1 MKYLLPILV
10 LIAVLIAGFVG
21 GVWIS
26 GDTHIEQEQALKTYI
41 CPMHPTVVSDKS
53 GSCPI
58 CGMDLVEKKMDGG
71 HGQEMHAGHE
81 TYICPMHPTVVSD
94 KPGSCPICGMDLV
107 VKEADAS
114 SAQNGSVQIDPVTI
128 QNIGVKTMVVKKQPL
143 KRMVRAVGR
152 VDYDET
158 RIMDVN
164 SKIAGWVEQLY
175 VDYTGQWVEKG
186 QPLLALYSPELV
198 AAQEEYLT
206 ALDYAERMRDG
217 AVREVS
223 QSADDLLAAARQ
235 RLLYWDISVGQIA
248 ELEKMRQVGRT
259 MPILAPRSGIVT
271 HRDVLEGAYIRS
283 GQHLYR
289 IADLSVVWI
298 YADVYE
304 YEMPW
309 VSKGQRAEVSLSYL
323 PGEQFEGKVDY
334 IFPFMNKKTRTVQ
347 VRMIFDNADGALKP
361 DMYADVVIRPEVGRE
376 GIVIPVQA
384 VIHSGTRR
392 VVVMAHG
399 DGRFEPREIHT
410 GVETEDGYEVLR
422 GLNPGEEIVTA
433 AQFLIDSESNL
444 KAALAG
450 MRGDPVKHGGHGGG
464 HGGH

>member
-1 MKYLLPILV
+1 MKYLLPILG
-10 LIAVLIAGFVG
+10 LIAGFVG

-26 GDTHIEQEQALKTYI
+26 GDTHTEQVQALK
-41 CPMHPTVVSDKS
+41 
-53 GSCPI
+53 
-58 CGMDLVEKKMDGG
+58 
-71 HGQEMHAGHE
+71 

-107 VKEADAS
+107 KKGADAS
-114 SAQNGSVQIDPVTI
+114 SAQNGNVQIDPTTI

-143 KRMVRAVGR
+143 KRTVRAVGR

-164 SKIAGWVEQLY
+164 SKIAGWVEELY

-217 AVREVS
+217 AVREVA
-223 QSADDLLAAARQ
+223 QSTDDLLAAARQ
-235 RLLYWDISVGQIA
+235 RLLYWDISEGQIA
-248 ELEKMRQVGRT
+248 ALEKTRQVGRT

-271 HRDVLEGAYIRS
+271 HKDVLEGAYIRS

-309 VSKGQRAEVSLSYL
+309 ISKGQRAEVSLSYL
-323 PGEQFEGKVDY
+323 PGEQFGGKVDY
-334 IFPFMNKKTRTVQ
+334 IFPFMNEKTRTVQ
-347 VRMIFDNADGALKP
+347 VRMVFDNADGALKP

-376 GIVIPVQA
+376 GVVIPAQA

-422 GLNPGEEIVTA
+422 GLNPEEEIVTS

-450 MRGDPVKHGGHGGG
+450 MRGDGGH
-464 HGGH
+464 

>member
-1 MKYLLPILV
+1 MKYLLPILA

-26 GDTHIEQEQALKTYI
+26 GDTHTEQVQALK
-41 CPMHPTVVSDKS
+41 
-53 GSCPI
+53 
-58 CGMDLVEKKMDGG
+58 
-71 HGQEMHAGHE
+71 

-107 VKEADAS
+107 KKEADAS
-114 SAQNGSVQIDPVTI
+114 SAQSGNVQIDPTTI

-143 KRMVRAVGR
+143 RRTVRAVGR

-206 ALDYAERMRDG
+206 ALNYAERMRDG
-217 AVREVS
+217 AARDVAR
-223 QSADDLLAAARQ
+223 SADDLLAAARQ
-235 RLLYWDISVGQIA
+235 RLLYWDISAGQIA
-248 ELEKMRQVGRT
+248 ELEKTRQVGRT

-271 HRDVLEGAYIRS
+271 HKDVLEGAYIGS

-309 VSKGQRAEVSLSYL
+309 ISKGQRAEVSLSYL
-323 PGEQFEGKVDY
+323 SGEQFEGKVDY
-334 IFPFMNKKTRTVQ
+334 IFPFMNEKTRTVQ
-347 VRMIFDNADGALKP
+347 VRMVFDNADGAFKP
-361 DMYADVVIRPEVGRE
+361 DMYADVVIRPEVARKGV
-376 GIVIPVQA
+376 VIPAQA

-392 VVVMAHG
+392 VVVMAQG
-399 DGRFEPREIHT
+399 DGRFEPREIHI
-410 GVETEDGYEVLR
+410 GVEAEDGYEVLR
-422 GLNPGEEIVTA
+422 GLNPGEEIVTS

-450 MRGDPVKHGGHGGG
+450 MRGDVGG

>member
-1 MKYLLPILV
+1 MKYLIPIL
-10 LIAVLIAGFVG
+10 ALIAGFVG

-26 GDTHIEQEQALKTYI
+26 GDTHTEQVQAMKT
-41 CPMHPTVVSDKS
+41 H
-53 GSCPI
+53 
-58 CGMDLVEKKMDGG
+58 
-71 HGQEMHAGHE
+71 
-81 TYICPMHPTVVSD
+81 ICPMHPTVVSD

-107 VKEADAS
+107 QKEMNGGHRHDAQMEHETYICPMHPTVVSDKPGSCPICNMDLVEKEVTGS
-114 SAQNGSVQIDPVTI
+114 SEGEATVQIDPATI
-128 QNIGVKTMVVKKQPL
+128 QNIGVKTMVVAKQPL
-143 KRMVRAVGR
+143 KRTVRAVGR

-164 SKIAGWVEQLY
+164 SKIAGWVEELY
-175 VDYTGQWVEKG
+175 VDYTGQWVKKG

-206 ALDYAERMRDG
+206 ALDYAERMRGGVDRDVAQG
-217 AVREVS
+217 
-223 QSADDLLAAARQ
+223 ADDLLAAARQ
-235 RLLYWDISVGQIA
+235 RLLYWDISTGQIA
-248 ELEKMRQVGRT
+248 ELEKTRQVGRT

-271 HRDVLEGAYIRS
+271 HKDVLEGAYIGS

-334 IFPFMNKKTRTVQ
+334 IFPFMNEKTRTVQ
-347 VRMIFDNADGALKP
+347 VRMVFDNADGALKP
-361 DMYADVVIRPEVGRE
+361 DMYADVVIRPEVARE

-410 GVETEDGYEVLR
+410 GVETEDGYEVMR
-422 GLNPGEEIVTA
+422 GLNPGEEIVTS

-450 MRGDPVKHGGHGGG
+450 MRGDVGGHGGHGG
-464 HGGH
+464 H

>member
-1 MKYLLPILV
+1 MKYVLLTLA
-10 LIAVLIAGFVG
+10 LIVGFAG
-21 GVWIS
+21 GVWIA
-26 GDTHIEQEQALKTYI
+26 GDTDTEQVQAMKTYI
-41 CPMHPTVVSDKS
+41 CPMHPTVVSDKT
-53 GSCPI
+53 GACPI
-58 CGMDLVEKKMDGG
+58 CGMDLVEKEVAGG
-71 HGQEMHAGHE
+71 HGHGMHADHE

-107 VKEADAS
+107 QKEADAS
-114 SAQNGSVQIDPVTI
+114 SVQDGSVQIDPVTI
-128 QNIGVKTMVVKKQPL
+128 QNIGVKTMVVEKQPL
-143 KRMVRAVGR
+143 KRTVRAVGR

-164 SKIAGWVEQLY
+164 SKIAGWVEELY

-217 AVREVS
+217 AMRDAAQNAE
-223 QSADDLLAAARQ
+223 DLLVAARQ
-235 RLLYWDISVGQIA
+235 RLLYWDISTGQIA
-248 ELEKMRQVGRT
+248 KLEKTRQVGRA

-271 HRDVLEGAYIRS
+271 HKDVLEGAYIGS

-323 PGEQFEGKVDY
+323 PGEQFGGKVDY
-334 IFPFMNKKTRTVQ
+334 IFPFMNEKTRTVQ

-392 VVVMAHG
+392 VVVMVHG

-410 GVETEDGYEVLR
+410 GVETEDGYEVMH
-422 GLNPGEEIVTA
+422 GLNPGEQIVTS

-450 MRGDPVKHGGHGGG
+450 MHGDVGG

>member
-1 MKYLLPILV
+1 MKYVLLTLA
-10 LIAVLIAGFVG
+10 LIVGFAG
-21 GVWIS
+21 GVWIA
-26 GDTHIEQEQALKTYI
+26 GDTDTEQVQAMKTYI
-41 CPMHPTVVSDKS
+41 CPMHPTVVSDKT
-53 GSCPI
+53 GACPI
-58 CGMDLVEKKMDGG
+58 CGMDLVEKEVAGG
-71 HGQEMHAGHE
+71 HGHGMHADHE

-107 VKEADAS
+107 QKEADAS
-114 SAQNGSVQIDPVTI
+114 SVQDGSVQIDPVTI
-128 QNIGVKTMVVKKQPL
+128 QNIGVKTMVVEKQPL
-143 KRMVRAVGR
+143 KRTVRAVGR

-164 SKIAGWVEQLY
+164 SKIAGWVEELY

-217 AVREVS
+217 AMRDAAQNAE
-223 QSADDLLAAARQ
+223 DLLVAARQ
-235 RLLYWDISVGQIA
+235 RLLYWDISTGQIA
-248 ELEKMRQVGRT
+248 KLEKTRQVGRV

-271 HRDVLEGAYIRS
+271 HKDVLEGAYIGS

-323 PGEQFEGKVDY
+323 PGEQFGGKVDY
-334 IFPFMNKKTRTVQ
+334 IFPFMNEKTRTVQ

-410 GVETEDGYEVLR
+410 GVETEDGYEVMH
-422 GLNPGEEIVTA
+422 GLNPGEQIVTS

-450 MRGDPVKHGGHGGG
+450 MHGDVGG

>member
-1 MKYLLPILV
+1 MKYLFPILV
-10 LIAVLIAGFVG
+10 LIAGLIAGFVG

-26 GDTHIEQEQALKTYI
+26 GDAHIEPVQALK
-41 CPMHPTVVSDKS
+41 
-53 GSCPI
+53 
-58 CGMDLVEKKMDGG
+58 
-71 HGQEMHAGHE
+71 

-107 VKEADAS
+107 KKEADAS
-114 SAQNGSVQIDPVTI
+114 SAQNGNVQIDPTTI
-128 QNIGVKTMVVKKQPL
+128 QNIGVKTMVVEKQPL
-143 KRMVRAVGR
+143 RRTVRAVGR

-217 AVREVS
+217 VTRDVA

-235 RLLYWDISVGQIA
+235 RLLYWDISAGQIA
-248 ELEKMRQVGRT
+248 ELTKTRQVGRT

-271 HRDVLEGAYIRS
+271 HKDVLEGAHIGS

-289 IADLSVVWI
+289 IADLSMVWI

-309 VSKGQRAEVSLSYL
+309 ISKGQRAEVSLSYL

-347 VRMIFDNADGALKP
+347 VRIVFDNADGALKP
-361 DMYADVVIRPEVGRE
+361 DMYADVVIRPEVAGK
-376 GIVIPVQA
+376 GVVIPAQA

-392 VVVMAHG
+392 VVVIAQG
-399 DGRFEPREIHT
+399 DGRFEPREILI
-410 GVETEDGYEVLR
+410 GVETEDGYEVLH
-422 GLNPGEEIVTA
+422 GLNPGEEIVTS

-450 MRGDPVKHGGHGGG
+450 MSGDVGG

>member
-21 GVWIS
+21 GVWVS
-26 GDTHIEQEQALKTYI
+26 GDTHIEQVQALETYI
-41 CPMHPTVVSDKS
+41 CPMHPTVVSDKP

-71 HGQEMHAGHE
+71 HGHEMHAGHE

-114 SAQNGSVQIDPVTI
+114 SAQNGNVQIDPVTI

-143 KRMVRAVGR
+143 KRTVRAVGR

-206 ALDYAERMRDG
+206 VLDYAERMRDG
-217 AVREVS
+217 AVREVA

-248 ELEKMRQVGRT
+248 KLEKMRQVGRT

-271 HRDVLEGAYIRS
+271 HKDVLEGAYIRS

-334 IFPFMNKKTRTVQ
+334 IFPFMNEKTRTVQ
-347 VRMIFDNADGALKP
+347 VRMIFDNADGAFKP
-361 DMYADVVIRPEVGRE
+361 DMYADVVIRPELGRE
-376 GIVIPVQA
+376 GIVIPVQT

>member
-1 MKYLLPILV
+1 MKYLLPILA

-26 GDTHIEQEQALKTYI
+26 GDTHTEQVQALK
-41 CPMHPTVVSDKS
+41 
-53 GSCPI
+53 
-58 CGMDLVEKKMDGG
+58 
-71 HGQEMHAGHE
+71 

-107 VKEADAS
+107 KKEADAS
-114 SAQNGSVQIDPVTI
+114 SAQSGNVQIDPTTI

-143 KRMVRAVGR
+143 RRTVRAVGR

-206 ALDYAERMRDG
+206 ALNYAERMRDG
-217 AVREVS
+217 AARDVAR
-223 QSADDLLAAARQ
+223 SADDLLAAARQ
-235 RLLYWDISVGQIA
+235 RLLYWDISAGQIA
-248 ELEKMRQVGRT
+248 ELEKTRQVGRT

-271 HRDVLEGAYIRS
+271 HKDVLEGAYIGS

-309 VSKGQRAEVSLSYL
+309 ISKGQHAEVSLSYL
-323 PGEQFEGKVDY
+323 SGEQFEGKVDY
-334 IFPFMNKKTRTVQ
+334 IFPFMNEKTRTVQ
-347 VRMIFDNADGALKP
+347 VRMVFDNADGAFKP
-361 DMYADVVIRPEVGRE
+361 DMYADVVIRPEVARKGV
-376 GIVIPVQA
+376 VIPAQA

-392 VVVMAHG
+392 VVVMAQG
-399 DGRFEPREIHT
+399 DGRFEPREIHI
-410 GVETEDGYEVLR
+410 GVEAEDGYEVLR
-422 GLNPGEEIVTA
+422 GLNPGEEIVTS

-450 MRGDPVKHGGHGGG
+450 MRGDVGG

>member
-26 GDTHIEQEQALKTYI
+26 GDTHIEQEQTLKTYI
-41 CPMHPTVVSDKS
+41 CPMHPTVVSDKP

-71 HGQEMHAGHE
+71 HGHEMHADHE

-128 QNIGVKTMVVKKQPL
+128 QNIGVKTMMVEKQPL
-143 KRMVRAVGR
+143 KRTVRAVGR

-235 RLLYWDISVGQIA
+235 RLLYWDISVEQIA
-248 ELEKMRQVGRT
+248 ELEKTRQVGRT

-271 HRDVLEGAYIRS
+271 HKDVLEGAYIRS

-309 VSKGQRAEVSLSYL
+309 ISKGQRAEVSLSYL
-323 PGEQFEGKVDY
+323 PGEQFGGKVDY
-334 IFPFMNKKTRTVQ
+334 IFPFMNEKTRTVQ

-361 DMYADVVIRPEVGRE
+361 DMYADVVIRPELGRE
-376 GIVIPVQA
+376 GIVIPVQT

>member
-10 LIAVLIAGFVG
+10 LIAVLVAGFVG

-26 GDTHIEQEQALKTYI
+26 GDTDTEQ
-41 CPMHPTVVSDKS
+41 V
-53 GSCPI
+53 
-58 CGMDLVEKKMDGG
+58 
-71 HGQEMHAGHE
+71 HAGHE

-94 KPGSCPICGMDLV
+94 KPSSCPICGMDLV
-107 VKEADAS
+107 AKEADAS
-114 SAQNGSVQIDPVTI
+114 SVQDGSVQIDPVTI
-128 QNIGVKTMVVKKQPL
+128 QNIGVKTMVVEKQPL
-143 KRMVRAVGR
+143 KRTVRAVGR

-164 SKIAGWVEQLY
+164 SKIAGWVEELY

-217 AVREVS
+217 AMRDAAQNAE
-223 QSADDLLAAARQ
+223 DLLVAARQ
-235 RLLYWDISVGQIA
+235 RLLYWDISTGQIA
-248 ELEKMRQVGRT
+248 ELEKTRQVGRA

-271 HRDVLEGAYIRS
+271 HKDVLEGAYIGS

-323 PGEQFEGKVDY
+323 PGEQFGGKVDY
-334 IFPFMNKKTRTVQ
+334 IFPFMNEKTRTVQ

-410 GVETEDGYEVLR
+410 GVETEDGYEVMH
-422 GLNPGEEIVTA
+422 GLNPGEQIVTS

-450 MRGDPVKHGGHGGG
+450 MHGDVGG